1 VRDSALITRDA
12 PLLFVSPTQINYQMP
27 AGTAAGLATVT
38 VIASPGGATIAQGSV
53 QVATVAPGIF
63 AISGSGSPPT
73 AAGQWLRYSGGNP
86 VASGSLDTPIEFG
99 GPGDTVYLILYG
111 TGIRFRSSLSA
122 VSVTAGGSGTV
133 VEYAG
138 AQGTFVGQ
146 DQINAILPQSLAGA
160 GEINVI
166 VTVDGVTANTVKV
179 IAGT

>member
-1 VRDSALITRDA
+1 
-12 PLLFVSPTQINYQMP
+12 MP

-38 VIASPGGATIAQGSV
+38 VIASSGGATIAQGSV
-53 QVATVAPGIF
+53 QVVTVAPGIF

-166 VTVDGVTANTVKV
+166 VTVDGITANTVKV

>member
-1 VRDSALITRDA
+1 
-12 PLLFVSPTQINYQMP
+12 
-27 AGTAAGLATVT
+27 
-38 VIASPGGATIAQGSV
+38 
-53 QVATVAPGIF
+53 
-63 AISGSGSPPT
+63 
-73 AAGQWLRYSGGNP
+73 
-86 VASGSLDTPIEFG
+86 
-99 GPGDTVYLILYG
+99 
-111 TGIRFRSSLSA
+111 
-122 VSVTAGGSGTV
+122 VTAGGSGTV